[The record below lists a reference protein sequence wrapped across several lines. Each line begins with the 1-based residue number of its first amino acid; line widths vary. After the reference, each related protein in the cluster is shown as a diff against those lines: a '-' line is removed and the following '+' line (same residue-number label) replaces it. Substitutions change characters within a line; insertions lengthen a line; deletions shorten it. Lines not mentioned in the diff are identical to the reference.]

1 MPDYLPLITGSGG
14 ALVVMAIGLWLFLT
28 GKIHSDPE
36 YRKLEA
42 ENTALRA
49 ESSQYKTALETERKT
64 VNETAS
70 AGAVTNRLI
79 EAVVSL
85 AAAER
90 KKAAAP
96 GLTAEDLG
104 L

>member
-1 MPDYLPLITGSGG
+1 MKDYLPLITGSGG
-14 ALVVMAIGLWLFLT
+14 ALVVMAIGIWLFLA
-28 GKIHSDPE
+28 GRLHSDPE

-49 ESSQYKTALETERKT
+49 ENDQYRTALETERKT

-70 AGAVTNRLI
+70 AGAVTNKLI

-90 KKAAAP
+90 KTAPP